1 MSMKL
6 SGLNLHL
13 PVILVALLLQGCV
26 SYPDAGQGGMAE
38 QYMSAE
44 FSPVMPDEPL
54 GPEHG
59 LRFDWQLAKLHLN
72 SLIQEGAKWC
82 FPATVVQ
89 AQETQNRIA
98 REISGGL
105 LTDAANDLIIL
116 RKRLNKLENQLGY
129 VTRHARCQPPADE
142 QQFRQELTRI
152 DEIYHLLN
160 SDNQFALNSYAIN
173 PVYMGQLAQAVLLLR
188 DMSHLSLTVTGHA
201 DTTGTEEHN
210 EKLAMER
217 ARQVKRY
224 LMIFGLKPERIKTE
238 SLGESLPR
246 YKSDAPEAR
255 LTNRR
260 VSIEILSEQQ
270 AGMAVS
276 QGGQ

>member
-1 MSMKL
+1 MKL

>member
-1 MSMKL
+1 MHIKW
-6 SGLNLHL
+6 SGININIVAALL
-13 PVILVALLLQGCV
+13 ALLLQGCA
-26 SYPDAGQGGMAE
+26 SYPGAGQGGMAE

-129 VTRHARCQPPADE
+129 VTRHARCQPPANE
-142 QQFRQELTRI
+142 QQFRQQLTRI
-152 DEIYHLLN
+152 DEIYQLLN

-173 PVYMGQLAQAVLLLR
+173 PVYMGKLAQAVMLLR
-188 DMSHLSLTVTGHA
+188 EDTHLSLAITGHA
-201 DTTGTEEHN
+201 DNQGTEAHN

-224 LMIFGLKPERIKTE
+224 LMIFGLEPNRIKTE

-270 AGMAVS
+270 TGMNVS
-276 QGGQ
+276 QGEL